1 MARKIKVPKGWSVRK
16 KNNISDYRVSFKF
29 DVKLS
34 SVLNK
39 KIVLTQRYIDNEILR
54 LSEPYVPRLTGT
66 LINSGYKNTVI
77 GSGKVIWDTP
87 YARRRY
93 FERGKNQT
101 GMRGP
106 QWVRRM
112 MNDRGDEIMKGA
124 EKILKS

>member
-54 LSEPYVPRLTGT
+54 LSEPYVPRLTGE
-66 LINSGYKNTVI
+66 LINSGHKNTVI
-77 GSGKVIWDTP
+77 GSGKIIWDTP